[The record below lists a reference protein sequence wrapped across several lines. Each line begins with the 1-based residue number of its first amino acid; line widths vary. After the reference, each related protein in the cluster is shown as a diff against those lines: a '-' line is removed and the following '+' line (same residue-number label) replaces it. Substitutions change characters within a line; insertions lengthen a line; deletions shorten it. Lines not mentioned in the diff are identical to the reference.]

1 MHNNNYLFQNM
12 KISVNTGSKTKSL
25 KTKSTFDDV
34 YDADQKIIEVDQK
47 YEQQRHNLQMT
58 TSHVFKNED

>member
-34 YDADQKIIEVDQK
+34 YDVDQKIIEVDQK
-47 YEQQRHNLQMT
+47 YEQ
-58 TSHVFKNED
+58 